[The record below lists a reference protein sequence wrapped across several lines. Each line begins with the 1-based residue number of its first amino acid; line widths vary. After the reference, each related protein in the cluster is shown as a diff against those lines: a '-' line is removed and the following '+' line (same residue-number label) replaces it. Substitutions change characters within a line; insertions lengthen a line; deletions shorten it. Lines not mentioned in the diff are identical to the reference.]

1 MSFLSFN
8 VPEEKDI
15 FGTGKSRKYV
25 IDMDEKELSPYI
37 GKMLTAIKLVKEYEG
52 VKALGLSLDMSR
64 GKPGADQLDLSL
76 DMLNVLTNAADCK
89 AENGFDCRNYG
100 VLDGIPEC
108 KKLFADLLEVDD
120 KNIIIGGS
128 SSLNLMYDYLN
139 QCMYLGV
146 AGCEPWSKQGNVK
159 FICNVPGYDRHFAIT
174 EFFGI
179 EMISV
184 EMDEFG
190 PDVEKIVELVKDPMV
205 KGMFCVPKYSNPNG
219 VTYSDE
225 RVKAL
230 AALKPAAKD
239 FRVIWDNAYIIHEL
253 TDTPDK
259 LLNIFEA
266 CKEFGTED
274 NFVEFTSTSK
284 ITFPGAGVSAIA
296 ASDNNIA
303 EIKKRLN
310 FQTISYDKLNQLRH
324 VKYLKN
330 VDGLKAYMQKHAD
343 IIAPK
348 FEIVLDM
355 LANEIKPLGIGKWV
369 EAKGGY
375 FISYDTIGSS
385 AKRIGELCKDAGLV
399 LTTVGATYPYGV
411 DPEDK
416 NIRIAPTFP
425 SVDNLKKAMEVF
437 CLCAKIA
444 AVEALI

>member
-1 MSFLSFN
+1 MLLKEMNKEQLSALKN
-8 VPEEKDI
+8 E
-15 FGTGKSRKYV
+15 
-25 IDMDEKELSPYI
+25 
-37 GKMLTAIKLVKEYEG
+37 LTAKYDEVKG
-52 VKALGLSLDMSR
+52 QGLSLDMSR
-64 GKPGADQLDLSL
+64 GKPGADQLDLTV
-76 DMLNVLTNAADCK
+76 DMLNVMVNAEDCK

-108 KKLFADLLEVDD
+108 KKLFADLLQVDK

-139 QCMYLGV
+139 QCMYMGV
-146 AGCEPWSKQGNVK
+146 AGCEPWGKQGKVK

-174 EFFGI
+174 EYFGI

-184 EMDEFG
+184 EMTNEG
-190 PDVEKIVELVKDPMV
+190 PDVEKIKELVKDPMV

-225 RVKAL
+225 VVKAL
-230 AALKPAAKD
+230 ASLKPAATD

-253 TDTPDK
+253 TDTPDA
-259 LLNIFEA
+259 LMNIFDA
-266 CKEFGTED
+266 CKEYGTED
-274 NFVEFTSTSK
+274 YFVEFTSTSK
-284 ITFPGAGVSAIA
+284 ISFPGAGVSAIA
-296 ASDNNIA
+296 ASDSNIA

-324 VKYLKN
+324 VKYFKN
-330 VDGLKAYMQKHAD
+330 LDGVKAHMDKHAE

-348 FEIVLDM
+348 FNLVLEMLEKEI
-355 LANEIKPLGIGKWV
+355 APLGIGEWV
-369 EAKGGY
+369 KAKGGY
-375 FISYDTIGSS
+375 FISYNTIGCS

-411 DPEDK
+411 DPDDK

-425 SVDNLKKAMEVF
+425 SVENLAKAMDVF
-437 CLCAKIA
+437 CLCAKLA
-444 AVEALI
+444 AVEALV

>member
-1 MSFLSFN
+1 MLYNQMSK
-8 VPEEKDI
+8 EELVAL
-15 FGTGKSRKYV
+15 KSELNKKYE
-25 IDMDEKELSPYI
+25 D
-37 GKMLTAIKLVKEYEG
+37 

-64 GKPGADQLDLSL
+64 GKPGKEQLDLSI
-76 DMLNVLTNAADCK
+76 DMLGVMTTAEECIG
-89 AENGFDCRNYG
+89 ENGFDCRNYG

-108 KKLFADLLEVDD
+108 KKLFAELLQVDT

-146 AGCEPWSKQGNVK
+146 GGCEPWSKQGKVK

-184 EMDEFG
+184 EMDESG
-190 PDVEKIVELVKDPMV
+190 PDVEKIAELVKDPMV

-230 AALKPAAKD
+230 ASLKPAAKD

-253 TDTPDK
+253 TDTPDN
-259 LLNIFEA
+259 LLNIFDV

-274 NFVEFTSTSK
+274 NFVEFTSTAK
-284 ITFPGAGVSAIA
+284 ISFPGAGVSAIA

-324 VKYLKN
+324 VKYFKN
-330 VDGLKAYMQKHAD
+330 VDGIKAHMDKHAK

-348 FEIVLDM
+348 FNMVLDM
-355 LANEIKPLGIGKWV
+355 LEKEIAPLGIGEWV
-369 EAKGGY
+369 KAKGGY
-375 FISYDTIGSS
+375 FISYNTVGSS
-385 AKRIGELCKDAGLV
+385 AKRIGELCKNAGLV

-411 DPEDK
+411 DPDDK

-425 SVDNLKKAMEVF
+425 SVENLEKAMEVF
-437 CLCAKIA
+437 CLCAKLA
-444 AVEALI
+444 AVEALV

>member
-1 MSFLSFN
+1 MLYNEMSRDELVSLKN
-8 VPEEKDI
+8 ELEKKYEEV
-15 FGTGKSRKYV
+15 KS
-25 IDMDEKELSPYI
+25 
-37 GKMLTAIKLVKEYEG
+37 
-52 VKALGLSLDMSR
+52 LGLSLDMSR
-64 GKPGADQLDLSL
+64 GKPGADQLDLSV
-76 DMLNVLTNAADCK
+76 DMLSVMTTADECK
-89 AENGFDCRNYG
+89 GENGFDCRNYG

-108 KKLFADLLEVDD
+108 KKLFADLLQVDT

-146 AGCEPWSKQGNVK
+146 GGGTPWSKQGKVK

-190 PDVEKIVELVKDPMV
+190 PDVEKIRELVKDPMV

-230 AALKPAAKD
+230 ASLKPAAKD

-253 TDTPDK
+253 TDTPDN
-259 LLNIFEA
+259 LLNIFDV

-274 NFVEFTSTSK
+274 NFVEFTSTAK
-284 ITFPGAGVSAIA
+284 ISFPGAGVSAIA
-296 ASDNNIA
+296 ASDNNIT

-324 VKYLKN
+324 VKYFKN
-330 VDGLKAYMQKHAD
+330 VDGIKAHMDKHAA

-348 FEIVLDM
+348 FQLVLDM
-355 LANEIKPLGIGKWV
+355 LEKEIAPLGIGEWV
-369 EAKGGY
+369 KAKGGY
-375 FISYDTIGSS
+375 FISYNTVGSS
-385 AKRIGELCKDAGLV
+385 AKRIGELCKNAGLV
-399 LTTVGATYPYGV
+399 LTTVGATYPYGI
-411 DPEDK
+411 DPDDK
-416 NIRIAPTFP
+416 NIRIAPTYP
-425 SVDNLKKAMEVF
+425 SLENLGKAMEVF
-437 CLCAKIA
+437 CLCAKLA
-444 AVEALI
+444 AVEALIK

>member
-1 MSFLSFN
+1 MLYNEMSR
-8 VPEEKDI
+8 EELVAL
-15 FGTGKSRKYV
+15 KSELEKKY
-25 IDMDEKELSPYI
+25 EE
-37 GKMLTAIKLVKEYEG
+37 VK
-52 VKALGLSLDMSR
+52 KLGLSLDMSR
-64 GKPGADQLDLSL
+64 GKPAADQLDLSMDL
-76 DMLNVLTNAADCK
+76 LTVMTTAEDCVG
-89 AENGFDCRNYG
+89 ENGFDCRNYG

-108 KKLFADLLEVDD
+108 KKLFADLLQVDT
-120 KNIIIGGS
+120 KNIVVGGT

-146 AGCEPWSKQGNVK
+146 GGCEPWSKQGKVK

-190 PDVEKIVELVKDPMV
+190 PDVEKIAELVKDPMV

-219 VTYSDE
+219 VTYTDE

-253 TDTPDK
+253 TDTPDV
-259 LLNIFEA
+259 LMNIFDA
-266 CKEFGTED
+266 CKEYGTED
-274 NFVEFTSTSK
+274 NFVEFTSTAK
-284 ITFPGAGVSAIA
+284 ISFPGAGVSAIA
-296 ASDNNIA
+296 ASESNVA

-324 VKYLKN
+324 VKYFKN
-330 VDGLKAYMQKHAD
+330 VDGLKAHMDKHAK

-348 FEIVLDM
+348 FQLVLDM
-355 LANEIKPLGIGKWV
+355 LEKEIAPLGIGQWV
-369 EAKGGY
+369 KAKGGY
-375 FISYDTIGSS
+375 FISYDTVGSS

-399 LTTVGATYPYGV
+399 LTTVGATYPYGI

-416 NIRIAPTFP
+416 NIRIAPSFP
-425 SVDNLKKAMEVF
+425 PVDDLRKAMDVF
-437 CLCAKIA
+437 CLCAKLA
-444 AVEALI
+444 AVEALV

>member
-1 MSFLSFN
+1 MLYNQMSK
-8 VPEEKDI
+8 EELVSLK
-15 FGTGKSRKYV
+15 GELEKKY
-25 IDMDEKELSPYI
+25 EE
-37 GKMLTAIKLVKEYEG
+37 VKN
-52 VKALGLSLDMSR
+52 LGLALDMSR
-64 GKPGADQLDLSL
+64 GKPSAEQLDLTM
-76 DMLNVLTNAADCK
+76 DMLKVMTTVEDCK

-100 VLDGIPEC
+100 VLDGMPEC
-108 KKLFADLLEVDD
+108 KKVFADILDVDT
-120 KNIIIGGS
+120 KNIIIGGT

-139 QCMYLGV
+139 QCMFLGV
-146 AGCEPWSKQGNVK
+146 AGCEPWSKQGKVK
-159 FICNVPGYDRHFAIT
+159 FICNTPGYDRHFTIT

-190 PDVEKIVELVKDPMV
+190 PDVEKIAELVKDPMV

-219 VTYSDE
+219 VTYTDE

-253 TDTPDK
+253 TDTPDV
-259 LLNIFEA
+259 LMNIFEA

-284 ITFPGAGVSAIA
+284 ISFPGAGVSAIA
-296 ASDNNIA
+296 ASDSNIA

-324 VKYLKN
+324 VKYFKN
-330 VDGLKAYMQKHAD
+330 ADGVKAHMDKHAA
-343 IIAPK
+343 IMAPK
-348 FEIVLDM
+348 FNLVLDM
-355 LANEIKPLGIGKWV
+355 LEKEIAPLGIGEWV
-369 EAKGGY
+369 KVKGGY
-375 FISYDTIGSS
+375 FISYNTVGSS
-385 AKRIGELCKDAGLV
+385 AKRIGELCKEAGLV

-416 NIRIAPTFP
+416 NIRIAPSFP
-425 SVDNLKKAMEVF
+425 PVEDLKKAMEVF
-437 CLCAKIA
+437 CLCAKLA
-444 AVEALI
+444 AVEALV

>member
-1 MSFLSFN
+1 
-8 VPEEKDI
+8 
-15 FGTGKSRKYV
+15 
-25 IDMDEKELSPYI
+25 
-37 GKMLTAIKLVKEYEG
+37 
-52 VKALGLSLDMSR
+52 
-64 GKPGADQLDLSL
+64 
-76 DMLNVLTNAADCK
+76 
-89 AENGFDCRNYG
+89 
-100 VLDGIPEC
+100 
-108 KKLFADLLEVDD
+108 
-120 KNIIIGGS
+120 
-128 SSLNLMYDYLN
+128 
-139 QCMYLGV
+139 MYLGV
-146 AGCEPWSKQGNVK
+146 GGCEPWSKQGKVK

-190 PDVEKIVELVKDPMV
+190 PDVDKIAELVKDPMV
-205 KGMFCVPKYSNPNG
+205 KGMFCVPKYSNPTG
-219 VTYSDE
+219 VTYTNE
-225 RVKAL
+225 KVRAL
-230 AALKPAAKD
+230 ASLRPAAKD
-239 FRVIWDNAYIIHEL
+239 FRVIWDNAYIVHEL
-253 TDTPDK
+253 TDTPDV
-259 LLNIFEA
+259 LLNIFDA

-274 NFVEFTSTSK
+274 YFVEFTSTSK

-324 VKYLKN
+324 VKYLKDI
-330 VDGLKAYMQKHAD
+330 DGVKSYMKKHAD

-348 FEIVLDM
+348 FKIVLDM
-355 LANEIKPLGIGKWV
+355 LASEIKPLGIGKWV

-375 FISYDTIGSS
+375 FISYDTDGSS

-399 LTTVGATYPYGV
+399 LTTVGATYPYGI
-411 DPEDK
+411 DPDDK

-425 SVDNLKKAMEVF
+425 SVENLKKAMEVF

>member
-1 MSFLSFN
+1 MLYNQMSK
-8 VPEEKDI
+8 EELVSLK
-15 FGTGKSRKYV
+15 GELEKKYEEVKS
-25 IDMDEKELSPYI
+25 
-37 GKMLTAIKLVKEYEG
+37 
-52 VKALGLSLDMSR
+52 LGLSLDMSR
-64 GKPGADQLDLSL
+64 GKPSADQLDLTME
-76 DMLNVLTNAADCK
+76 MLNVMSSVEDCK

-100 VLDGIPEC
+100 VLDGMPEC
-108 KKLFADLLEVDD
+108 KKLFADILDVEP
-120 KNIIIGGS
+120 KNIIIGGT

-146 AGCEPWSKQGNVK
+146 AGSEPWSKQGKVK
-159 FICNVPGYDRHFAIT
+159 FICNTPGYDRHFAIT
-174 EFFGI
+174 ELFGI

-190 PDVEKIVELVKDPMV
+190 PDVEKIAELVKDPMV

-219 VTYSDE
+219 VTYTDE

-253 TDTPDK
+253 TGTPDV
-259 LLNIFEA
+259 LMNIFEA

-284 ITFPGAGVSAIA
+284 ISFPGAGVSAIA

-324 VKYLKN
+324 VKFFKN
-330 VDGLKAYMQKHAD
+330 ADGVKAHMDKHAA
-343 IIAPK
+343 IMAPK
-348 FEIVLDM
+348 FNMVLDM
-355 LANEIKPLGIGKWV
+355 LEKEIAPLGIGEWV
-369 EAKGGY
+369 KVKGGY
-375 FISYDTIGSS
+375 FISYNTVGSS
-385 AKRIGELCKDAGLV
+385 AKRIGELCKNAGLV

-416 NIRIAPTFP
+416 NIRIAPSFP
-425 SVDNLKKAMEVF
+425 PVDDLRKAMEVF
-437 CLCAKIA
+437 CLCAKLA
-444 AVEALI
+444 AVEALV

>member
-1 MSFLSFN
+1 MS
-8 VPEEKDI
+8 
-15 FGTGKSRKYV
+15 R
-25 IDMDEKELSPYI
+25 DELVSLKN
-37 GKMLTAIKLVKEYEG
+37 KLEKEYEEI
-52 VKALGLSLDMSR
+52 KALGLSLDMSR
-64 GKPGADQLDLSL
+64 GKPGADQLDLSV
-76 DMLNVLTNAADCK
+76 DMLNVMVNAEDCK
-89 AENGFDCRNYG
+89 ADNGFDCRNYG

-108 KKLFADLLEVDD
+108 KKLFADMLQVDA
-120 KNIIIGGS
+120 KNIVIGGS
-128 SSLNLMYDYLN
+128 SSLNLMYDYIN

-146 AGCEPWSKQGNVK
+146 AGCEPWSKQGKVK

-184 EMDEFG
+184 EMDENG
-190 PDVEKIVELVKDPMV
+190 PDVEKIAELVKDPMV
-205 KGMFCVPKYSNPNG
+205 KGMFCVPKYSNPTG

-225 RVKAL
+225 KVRAL
-230 AALKPAAKD
+230 ASLKPAAKD
-239 FRVIWDNAYIIHEL
+239 FRVIWDNAYIVHEL

-259 LLNIFEA
+259 LLNIFDA

-274 NFVEFTSTSK
+274 YFVEFTSTSK

-324 VKYLKN
+324 VKYLKD
-330 VDGLKAYMQKHAD
+330 VEGVKSYMQKHAE

-348 FEIVLDM
+348 FQIVLDM
-355 LANEIKPLGIGKWV
+355 LASEIKPLGIGKWV

-375 FISYDTIGSS
+375 FISYDTVGSS
-385 AKRIGELCKDAGLV
+385 AKRIGELCKEAGLV
-399 LTTVGATYPYGV
+399 LTTVGATYPYGI

-444 AVEALI
+444 AVEALL

>member
-1 MSFLSFN
+1 MLYNEMSRDELVSLKN
-8 VPEEKDI
+8 ELEKKYEEV
-15 FGTGKSRKYV
+15 KS
-25 IDMDEKELSPYI
+25 
-37 GKMLTAIKLVKEYEG
+37 
-52 VKALGLSLDMSR
+52 LGLSLDMSR
-64 GKPGADQLDLSL
+64 GKPGADQLDLSV
-76 DMLNVLTNAADCK
+76 DMLSVMTTADECK
-89 AENGFDCRNYG
+89 GENGFDCRNYG

-108 KKLFADLLEVDD
+108 KKLFADLLQVDT

-146 AGCEPWSKQGNVK
+146 AGCEPWSKQGKIK

-190 PDVEKIVELVKDPMV
+190 PNVEKIRELVKDPMV

-230 AALKPAAKD
+230 ASLQPAAKD

-253 TDTPDK
+253 TDTPDN
-259 LLNIFEA
+259 LLNIFDV
-266 CKEFGTED
+266 CKEYGTED
-274 NFVEFTSTSK
+274 YFVEFTSTAK
-284 ITFPGAGVSAIA
+284 ISFPGAGVSAIA

-324 VKYLKN
+324 VKYFKN
-330 VDGLKAYMQKHAD
+330 VDGIKAHMEKHAK

-348 FEIVLDM
+348 FQLVLDM
-355 LANEIKPLGIGKWV
+355 LEKEIAPLGIGEWV
-369 EAKGGY
+369 KAKGGY
-375 FISYDTIGSS
+375 FISYNTVGSS
-385 AKRIGELCKDAGLV
+385 AKRIGELCKNAGLV

-411 DPEDK
+411 DPDDK

-425 SVDNLKKAMEVF
+425 SVDNLEKAMEVF
-437 CLCAKIA
+437 CLCAKLA

>member
-1 MSFLSFN
+1 MLL
-8 VPEEKDI
+8 
-15 FGTGKSRKYV
+15 
-25 IDMDEKELSPYI
+25 KEMNKEQLVAL
-37 GKMLTAIKLVKEYEG
+37 KNELTAKYDEVKG
-52 VKALGLSLDMSR
+52 QGLSLDMSR
-64 GKPGADQLDLSL
+64 GKPGKDQLDLTV
-76 DMLNVLTNAADCK
+76 DMLNVMVDSKDCI

-108 KKLFADLLEVDD
+108 KKLFADLLQVET

-128 SSLNLMYDYLN
+128 SSLNIIYDYLN
-139 QCMYLGV
+139 QCMYIGV
-146 AGCEPWSKQGNVK
+146 GGCEPWSKQGKVK

-174 EFFGI
+174 EYFGI
-179 EMISV
+179 EMIPV
-184 EMDEFG
+184 EMTNDG
-190 PDVEKIVELVKDPMV
+190 LDVEKISELIKDPMV

-219 VTYSDE
+219 VTYTDDV
-225 RVKAL
+225 VKAL

-253 TDTPDK
+253 TDTPDV
-259 LLNIFEA
+259 LMNIFNA
-266 CKEFGTED
+266 CKEYGTED

-284 ITFPGAGVSAIA
+284 ISFPGAGVSAIA

-324 VKYLKN
+324 VKYFKN
-330 VDGLKAYMQKHAD
+330 VDGIKAHMDKHAA

-348 FEIVLDM
+348 FQLVLDM
-355 LANEIKPLGIGKWV
+355 LEKEIAPLGIGEWV
-369 EAKGGY
+369 KAKGGY
-375 FISYDTIGSS
+375 FISYNTIGCS

-399 LTTVGATYPYGV
+399 LTTVGATYPYGI

-425 SVDNLKKAMEVF
+425 SVEDLGKAMDVF
-437 CLCAKIA
+437 CLCAKLA
-444 AVEALI
+444 AVEALV

>member
-1 MSFLSFN
+1 MLYNEMSRDELLSLKSELEKKY
-8 VPEEKDI
+8 EEV
-15 FGTGKSRKYV
+15 KS
-25 IDMDEKELSPYI
+25 
-37 GKMLTAIKLVKEYEG
+37 
-52 VKALGLSLDMSR
+52 LGLSLDMSR
-64 GKPGADQLDLSL
+64 GKPGKEQLDLSV
-76 DMLNVLTNAADCK
+76 DMLGVMTTAEECIG
-89 AENGFDCRNYG
+89 ENGFDCRNYG

-108 KKLFADLLEVDD
+108 KKLFAELLQVDT

-146 AGCEPWSKQGNVK
+146 GGGTPWSKQGKVK

-184 EMDEFG
+184 EMDEAG
-190 PDVEKIVELVKDPMV
+190 PDVEKIAELVKDPMV

-230 AALKPAAKD
+230 ASLKPAAKD

-253 TDTPDK
+253 TDTPDT
-259 LLNIFEA
+259 LLNIFDA

-274 NFVEFTSTSK
+274 NFVEFTSTAK
-284 ITFPGAGVSAIA
+284 ISFPGAGVSALA

-303 EIKKRLN
+303 EIKRRLN

-324 VKYLKN
+324 VKYFKN
-330 VDGLKAYMQKHAD
+330 IDGIKAHMDKHAA

-348 FEIVLDM
+348 FNMVLDM
-355 LANEIKPLGIGKWV
+355 LEKEIAPLGIGEWV
-369 EAKGGY
+369 KAKGGY
-375 FISYDTIGSS
+375 FISYNTVGSS
-385 AKRIGELCKDAGLV
+385 AKRIGELCKNAGLV

-411 DPEDK
+411 DPDDK

-425 SVDNLKKAMEVF
+425 SVENLEKAMEVF
-437 CLCAKIA
+437 CLCAKLA
-444 AVEALI
+444 AIEALV

>member
-1 MSFLSFN
+1 MLYNEMSRDELVSLKN
-8 VPEEKDI
+8 ELEKKYEEV
-15 FGTGKSRKYV
+15 KS
-25 IDMDEKELSPYI
+25 
-37 GKMLTAIKLVKEYEG
+37 
-52 VKALGLSLDMSR
+52 LGLSLDMSR
-64 GKPGADQLDLSL
+64 GKPGADQLDLSV
-76 DMLNVLTNAADCK
+76 DMLSVMTTADECK

-108 KKLFADLLEVDD
+108 KKLFAELLQVDT

-146 AGCEPWSKQGNVK
+146 SGGTPWSKQGKVK

-190 PDVEKIVELVKDPMV
+190 PNVEKIRELVKDPMV

-230 AALKPAAKD
+230 ASLQPAAKD

-253 TDTPDK
+253 TDTPDN
-259 LLNIFEA
+259 LLNIFDV
-266 CKEFGTED
+266 CKEYGTED
-274 NFVEFTSTSK
+274 YFVEFTSTAK
-284 ITFPGAGVSAIA
+284 ISFPGAGVSAVA
-296 ASDNNIA
+296 ASDSNIA

-324 VKYLKN
+324 VKYFKN
-330 VDGLKAYMQKHAD
+330 VDGIKAHMEKHAK

-348 FEIVLDM
+348 FQLVLDM
-355 LANEIKPLGIGKWV
+355 LEKEIAPLGIGEWV
-369 EAKGGY
+369 KAKGGY
-375 FISYDTIGSS
+375 FISYNTVGSS
-385 AKRIGELCKDAGLV
+385 AKRIGELCKNAGLV

-411 DPEDK
+411 DPDDK

-425 SVDNLKKAMEVF
+425 SVDNLEKAMEVF

-444 AVEALI
+444 AVEALL

>member
-1 MSFLSFN
+1 MLYNQMSK
-8 VPEEKDI
+8 EELVSL
-15 FGTGKSRKYV
+15 KSGLEKKY
-25 IDMDEKELSPYI
+25 EE
-37 GKMLTAIKLVKEYEG
+37 VKS
-52 VKALGLSLDMSR
+52 LGLSLDMSR
-64 GKPGADQLDLSL
+64 GKPSADQLDLTM
-76 DMLNVLTNAADCK
+76 DMLNVMSSVEDCK

-100 VLDGIPEC
+100 VLDGMPEC
-108 KKLFADLLEVDD
+108 KKLFADILDVEP
-120 KNIIIGGS
+120 KNIIIGGT

-146 AGCEPWSKQGNVK
+146 TGCEPWSKQGKVK
-159 FICNVPGYDRHFAIT
+159 FICNTPGYDRHFAIT
-174 EFFGI
+174 ELFGI

-190 PDVEKIVELVKDPMV
+190 PDVEEITELVKDPMV

-219 VTYSDE
+219 VTYTDE

-253 TDTPDK
+253 TDTPDI
-259 LLNIFEA
+259 LMNIFEA

-284 ITFPGAGVSAIA
+284 ISFPGAGVSAIA

-324 VKYLKN
+324 VKFFKN
-330 VDGLKAYMQKHAD
+330 ADGVKAHMDKHAA
-343 IIAPK
+343 IMAPK
-348 FEIVLDM
+348 FNMVLDM
-355 LANEIKPLGIGKWV
+355 LEKEIEPLGIGEWV
-369 EAKGGY
+369 KIKGGY
-375 FISYDTIGSS
+375 FISYNTVGSS
-385 AKRIGELCKDAGLV
+385 AKRIGELCKNAGLV
-399 LTTVGATYPYGV
+399 LTTVGATYPYGI

-416 NIRIAPTFP
+416 NIRIAPSFP
-425 SVDNLKKAMEVF
+425 PVDDLRKAMEVF
-437 CLCAKIA
+437 CLCAKLA
-444 AVEALI
+444 AVEALV

>member
-1 MSFLSFN
+1 MLYNEMSRDELVSLKN
-8 VPEEKDI
+8 KLEKKYEE
-15 FGTGKSRKYV
+15 
-25 IDMDEKELSPYI
+25 
-37 GKMLTAIKLVKEYEG
+37 

-64 GKPGADQLDLSL
+64 GKPGADQLDLSV
-76 DMLNVLTNAADCK
+76 DMLSVMTTAEDCIG
-89 AENGFDCRNYG
+89 ENGFDCRNYG

-108 KKLFADLLEVDD
+108 KKLFAELLDVDT

-146 AGCEPWSKQGNVK
+146 GGCEPWSKQGKVK

-190 PDVEKIVELVKDPMV
+190 PDVEKIRELVKDPMV

-225 RVKAL
+225 RVRAL
-230 AALKPAAKD
+230 ASLKPAAKD

-253 TDTPDK
+253 TDTPDN
-259 LLNIFEA
+259 LLNIFDV

-274 NFVEFTSTSK
+274 NFVEFTSTAK
-284 ITFPGAGVSAIA
+284 ISFPGAGVSAIA

-324 VKYLKN
+324 VKYFKN
-330 VDGLKAYMQKHAD
+330 VDGIKAHMDKHAA

-348 FEIVLDM
+348 FQLVLDI
-355 LANEIKPLGIGKWV
+355 LEKEIAPLGIGEWV
-369 EAKGGY
+369 KAKGGY
-375 FISYDTIGSS
+375 FISYNTVGSS

-411 DPEDK
+411 DPDDK

-425 SVDNLKKAMEVF
+425 SVENLGKAMEVF
-437 CLCAKIA
+437 CLCAKLA
-444 AVEALI
+444 AVEALV

>member
-1 MSFLSFN
+1 MLLNNMSK
-8 VPEEKDI
+8 EELVSLKGELDKKYAEV
-15 FGTGKSRKYV
+15 KSL
-25 IDMDEKELSPYI
+25 D
-37 GKMLTAIKLVKEYEG
+37 
-52 VKALGLSLDMSR
+52 LSLDMSR
-64 GKPGADQLDLSL
+64 GKPGADQLDLSV
-76 DMLNVLTNAADCK
+76 DMLNVMVNADDCK

-108 KKLFADLLEVDD
+108 KQLFADLLEVEP
-120 KNIIIGGS
+120 KNIIVGGS

-146 AGCEPWSKQGNVK
+146 AGCEPWSKQGKVK

-179 EMISV
+179 DMISV
-184 EMDEFG
+184 EMNENG
-190 PDVEKIVELVKDPMV
+190 PDVEKIAELVKDPMV

-219 VTYSDE
+219 VTYTDDV
-225 RVKAL
+225 VKAL

-253 TDTPDK
+253 TDTPDS
-259 LLNIFEA
+259 LMNIFEA

-274 NFVEFTSTSK
+274 YFVEFTSTSK
-284 ITFPGAGVSAIA
+284 ISFPGAGVSAIA

-324 VKYLKN
+324 VKYFKN
-330 VDGLKAYMQKHAD
+330 IDGIKEHMKKHAT

-348 FEIVLDM
+348 FQMVLDM
-355 LANEIKPLGIGKWV
+355 LEKEIAPLGIAKWV
-369 EAKGGY
+369 KAKGGY
-375 FISYDTIGSS
+375 FISYDTIGCS
-385 AKRIGELCKDAGLV
+385 AKRIGELCKNVGLV
-399 LTTVGATYPYGV
+399 LTTVGATFPYGV
-411 DPEDK
+411 DPDDK

-425 SVDNLKKAMEVF
+425 SVDNLKQAMEVF

-444 AVEALI
+444 AVEELLK

>member
-1 MSFLSFN
+1 MLYNEMSRDELVSLKN
-8 VPEEKDI
+8 ELEKKYEE
-15 FGTGKSRKYV
+15 
-25 IDMDEKELSPYI
+25 
-37 GKMLTAIKLVKEYEG
+37 VKN
-52 VKALGLSLDMSR
+52 LGLSLDMSR
-64 GKPGADQLDLSL
+64 GKPGADQLDLSV
-76 DMLNVLTNAADCK
+76 DMLSVMTTAEDCIG
-89 AENGFDCRNYG
+89 ENGFDCRNYG

-108 KKLFADLLEVDD
+108 KKLFADLLQVDT
-120 KNIIIGGS
+120 KNIVIGGS

-139 QCMYLGV
+139 QCMYLGI
-146 AGCEPWSKQGNVK
+146 AGCEPWSKQGKVK
-159 FICNVPGYDRHFAIT
+159 FICNVPGYDRHFTIT

-190 PDVEKIVELVKDPMV
+190 PNVEKIRELVKDPMV

-225 RVKAL
+225 RVRAL
-230 AALKPAAKD
+230 ASLKPAAKD

-253 TDTPDK
+253 TDTPDN
-259 LLNIFEA
+259 LLNIFDA

-274 NFVEFTSTSK
+274 YFVEFTSTAK
-284 ITFPGAGVSAIA
+284 ISFPGAGVSAIA

-324 VKYLKN
+324 VKYFKN
-330 VDGLKAYMQKHAD
+330 VDGIKAHMDKHAK

-348 FEIVLDM
+348 FQLVLDM
-355 LANEIKPLGIGKWV
+355 LEKEIAPLGIGEWV
-369 EAKGGY
+369 KAKGGY
-375 FISYDTIGSS
+375 FISYNTVGSS

-411 DPEDK
+411 DPDDK

-425 SVDNLKKAMEVF
+425 SVENLGKAMEVF
-437 CLCAKIA
+437 CLCAKLA
-444 AVEALI
+444 AVEALV

>member
-1 MSFLSFN
+1 MLLNNMSK
-8 VPEEKDI
+8 EELVSLKGELDKKYEEV
-15 FGTGKSRKYV
+15 KS
-25 IDMDEKELSPYI
+25 
-37 GKMLTAIKLVKEYEG
+37 
-52 VKALGLSLDMSR
+52 LGLSLDMSR
-64 GKPGADQLDLSL
+64 GKPGADQLDLSV
-76 DMLNVLTNAADCK
+76 DMLEVMVGADDCK

-108 KKLFADLLEVDD
+108 KQLFADLLEVEP

-139 QCMYLGV
+139 QCMYIGV
-146 AGCEPWSKQGNVK
+146 AGCEPWSKQGKVK

-184 EMDEFG
+184 EMNENG
-190 PDVEKIVELVKDPMV
+190 PDVEKIAELVKDPMV

-219 VTYSDE
+219 VTYTDE
-225 RVKAL
+225 VVKAL
-230 AALKPAAKD
+230 AELKPAAKD

-253 TDTPDK
+253 TDTPDS
-259 LLNIFEA
+259 LMNIFDA

-274 NFVEFTSTSK
+274 YFVEFTSTSK
-284 ITFPGAGVSAIA
+284 ISFPGAGVSAIA

-324 VKYLKN
+324 VKYFKN
-330 VDGLKAYMQKHAD
+330 IDGVKAHMNKHAS

-348 FEIVLDM
+348 FQIVLQM
-355 LANEIKPLGIGKWV
+355 LESEIAPLGIAKWV
-369 EAKGGY
+369 KAKGGY
-375 FISYDTIGSS
+375 FISYDTIGCS

-411 DPEDK
+411 DPDDK

-425 SVDNLKKAMEVF
+425 SVDNLKKAMDVF

-444 AVEALI
+444 AVEELLK